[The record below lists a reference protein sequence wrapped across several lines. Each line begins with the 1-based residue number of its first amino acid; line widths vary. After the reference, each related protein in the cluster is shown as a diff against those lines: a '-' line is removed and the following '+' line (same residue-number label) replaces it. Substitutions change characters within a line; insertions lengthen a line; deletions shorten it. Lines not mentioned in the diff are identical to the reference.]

1 MDVSYGKEE
10 IKIYAFLTN
19 LFQSGFF
26 QLTQFSKETQLRI
39 FLKKNRLHKVPTFYW
54 TFILDD
60 CKDMPYKAIYG
71 ICVTDWC
78 LWLTDRDL
86 LF

>member
-1 MDVSYGKEE
+1 MLKAIRNYRPIKKTLRMTYAFSLPVYTVMDLSYGKEE

-39 FLKKNRLHKVPTFYW
+39 FF
-54 TFILDD
+54 F
-60 CKDMPYKAIYG
+60 
-71 ICVTDWC
+71 
-78 LWLTDRDL
+78 
-86 LF
+86 